1 MALLSLQD
9 ITVRMGGDPL
19 LENVT
24 LHIEQGQRACLT
36 GRNGCG
42 KSTLLK
48 LLTGLIE
55 PDEGHIVRAPGL
67 RTAYLPQDVP
77 TNLEGSV
84 QEIVDG
90 DTHGVVDTYRAHAQA
105 GAEAIS
111 RLGLV
116 PTDDFASLSGGMK
129 RRVLLAR
136 ALACAPDLL
145 LLDEPT
151 NHLDLEAILWL
162 ETFLARTGKTVL
174 FVTHDRAFLRK
185 LATRILDLDRG
196 ELAGWDCDYDT
207 FLLRKEQLL
216 ADEAA
221 LWEKKGKRLSQE
233 EIWIRKG
240 IKARR
245 TRDEG
250 RVRALLA
257 LREEFRQRRQQIGTS
272 QMTLQEGGTSGELV
286 VKAEGVCFG
295 YEKDQPL
302 IRDLDL
308 QIMRGEKV
316 GVIGPNGCGK
326 TTLLRLILGDLP
338 PDCGTLQRGT
348 RLEVARIDQLRG
360 ALDPEKS
367 ILENISG
374 DGMYVVVN
382 GQQRHAYGYLQEFL
396 FTPER
401 ARTPVRILSGGEKN
415 RLLLAMAFT
424 QPFNFLIMDEPTNDL
439 DLETL
444 SLLEEQI
451 QQHPATM
458 LVVSHDRAF
467 LNQTVLRTLVFEG
480 DGHIGQYA
488 GGYDDWLVQRQ
499 PTTPRKGDSASG
511 EAPTSK
517 KNASRSGS
525 SGRKLTNRER
535 AELASMASR
544 IEAWEHEQAER
555 LAAQS
560 DPGFYRQ
567 SPDAIAE
574 AQARLGALHDLIESA
589 LVRWEELESIA
600 IGSSASDT

>member
-1 MALLSLQD
+1 MALLSLQNVT
-9 ITVRMGGDPL
+9 IRMGGDPL
-19 LENVT
+19 LEDAT
-24 LHIEQGQRACLT
+24 LHIEAGQRAALT

-55 PDEGHIVRAPGL
+55 PDAGQVIRSPGL

-77 TNLEGSV
+77 IHLHGSV
-84 QEIVDG
+84 QAVVDG
-90 DTHGVVDTYRAHAQA
+90 DAGGVVDSYRAHAQA

-111 RLGLV
+111 RLGLD
-116 PTDDFASLSGGMK
+116 PQADFASLSGGMK

-136 ALACAPDLL
+136 ALACSPDLL

-151 NHLDLEAILWL
+151 NHLDLDAILWL
-162 ETFLARTGKTVL
+162 ENYLARSGITIL

-185 LATRILDLDRG
+185 VATKILDLDRG

-207 FLLRKEQLL
+207 FLMRKEQLL
-216 ADEAA
+216 ADEEAQ
-221 LWEKKGKRLSQE
+221 WEKKGKRLSQE

-250 RVRALLA
+250 RVRALQA
-257 LREEFRQRRQQIGTS
+257 LRDEFRLRRQQIGTS
-272 QMTLQEGGTSGELV
+272 RLTLQEAESSGARVL
-286 VKAEGVCFG
+286 KAQGVTFG
-295 YEKDQPL
+295 YDVAQPL

-316 GVIGPNGCGK
+316 GIIGPNGCGK
-326 TTLLRLILGDLP
+326 TTLLKLILGELQP
-338 PDCGTLQRGT
+338 QAGTVQLGT
-348 RLEVARIDQLRG
+348 RLQVARIDQLRG
-360 ALDPEKS
+360 ALDLDRS

-374 DGMYVVVN
+374 DGMHVEIN

-401 ARTPVRILSGGEKN
+401 ARTPVGILSGGEKN

-424 QPFNFLIMDEPTNDL
+424 QPFNVLIMDEPTNDL

-458 LVVSHDRAF
+458 LLVSHDREF
-467 LNQTVLRTLVFEG
+467 LNRTVLRTLVFEG
-480 DGHIGQYA
+480 GGQIGQYA
-488 GGYDDWLVQRQ
+488 GGYDDWLLQRKA
-499 PTTPRKGDSASG
+499 PAADAKPKAATKPVRASAG
-511 EAPTSK
+511 T
-517 KNASRSGS
+517 
-525 SGRKLTNRER
+525 RKLTNRER
-535 AELASMASR
+535 EELKHLPVQIETWEEEQESLLAS
-544 IEAWEHEQAER
+544 QA
-555 LAAQS
+555 
-560 DPGFYRQ
+560 DPAFYRQ
-567 SPDAIAE
+567 APETIAASQE
-574 AQARLGALHDLIESA
+574 RIKALAAHIEVGLA
-589 LVRWEELESIA
+589 RWEELEDIA
-600 IGSSASDT
+600 GG

>member
-1 MALLSLQD
+1 MALLSLQNV
-9 ITVRMGGDPL
+9 TVRMGGDPL

-24 LHIEQGQRACLT
+24 LHIETGQRACLT

-55 PDEGHIVRAPGL
+55 PDAGQIIRSPGL

-77 TNLEGSV
+77 TDLQGTV
-84 QEIVDG
+84 QAIVDG
-90 DTHGVVDTYRAHAQA
+90 DTAGVVDTYRAHAQS

-111 RLGLV
+111 RLGLD
-116 PTDDFASLSGGMK
+116 PQAAFASLSGGMK

-136 ALACAPDLL
+136 ALACSPDLL

-151 NHLDLEAILWL
+151 NHLDLDAILWL
-162 ETFLARTGKTVL
+162 ESFLVRSGTTIL
-174 FVTHDRAFLRK
+174 FVTHDREFLRK
-185 LATRILDLDRG
+185 VATRILDLDRG

-216 ADEAA
+216 ADESA

-257 LREEFRQRRQQIGTS
+257 LREEFRQRRQQAGTS
-272 QMTLQEGGTSGELV
+272 QMTLQEAGASGERV
-286 VKAEGVCFG
+286 VKASGVCFG
-295 YEKDQPL
+295 YDPGQPL
-302 IRDLDL
+302 IRDLDV
-308 QIMRGEKV
+308 QIMRGEKI
-316 GVIGPNGCGK
+316 GIIGPNGCGK
-326 TTLLRLILGDLP
+326 TTLLRLILGELQP
-338 PDCGTLQRGT
+338 QQGTLRLGT
-348 RLEVARIDQLRG
+348 RLQVARIDQMRA
-360 ALDPEKS
+360 ALDPTKS

-374 DGMYVVVN
+374 DGMYVEVN
-382 GQQRHAYGYLQEFL
+382 GQRRHAYGYLQEFL

-458 LVVSHDRAF
+458 LLVSHDRAF
-467 LNQTVLRTLVFEG
+467 LNRTVLRTLVFEG
-480 DGHIGQYA
+480 NGVIGQYA
-488 GGYDDWLVQRQ
+488 GGYDDWLLQRAA
-499 PTTPRKGDSASG
+499 PVVVAPSGKKPGKESRAASA
-511 EAPTSK
+511 T
-517 KNASRSGS
+517 
-525 SGRKLTNRER
+525 RKLTNRER
-535 AELASMASR
+535 QELESLPAR
-544 IEAWEHEQAER
+544 IEQWEDEQDAL

-560 DPGFYRQ
+560 DPAFYRQ
-567 SPDAIAE
+567 DPVTMAK
-574 AQARLGALHDLIESA
+574 AQERLGELTQRIETG
-589 LVRWEELESIA
+589 LLRWEELEA
-600 IGSSASDT
+600 LQG

>member
-1 MALLSLQD
+1 MALLSLQNV
-9 ITVRMGGDPL
+9 TVRMGGDPL

-24 LHIEQGQRACLT
+24 LHIEAGQRACLT

-48 LLTGLIE
+48 LLTGLID
-55 PDEGHIVRAPGL
+55 PDSGQIIRAPGL
-67 RTAYLPQDVP
+67 RAAYLPQDVP
-77 TNLEGSV
+77 VDLHGTVQSV
-84 QEIVDG
+84 VDG
-90 DTHGVVDTYRAHAQA
+90 DAEAYRAHAQA

-111 RLGLV
+111 RLGLD
-116 PTDDFASLSGGMK
+116 PQALFESLSGGMK

-136 ALACAPDLL
+136 ALAGSPDLL

-151 NHLDLEAILWL
+151 NHLDLDAILWL
-162 ETFLARTGKTVL
+162 ENFLVRSGVTLL

-185 LATRILDLDRG
+185 VATRILDLDRG

-207 FLLRKEQLL
+207 FLMRKEQLL
-216 ADEAA
+216 ADEEA

-257 LREEFRQRRQQIGTS
+257 MREEFRKRRHVIGTS
-272 QMTLQEGGTSGELV
+272 QLTLQEAGNSGDRV
-286 VKAEGVCFG
+286 VKASGLCFG
-295 YEKDQPL
+295 YDPDRPL

-308 QIMRGEKV
+308 QIMRGEK
-316 GVIGPNGCGK
+316 IGIIGANGSGK
-326 TTLLRLILGDLP
+326 TTLLRLILGELQP
-338 PDCGTLQRGT
+338 QQGTLQLGT
-348 RLEVARIDQLRG
+348 RLEIARIDQLRG
-360 ALDPEKS
+360 ALQPDKT

-374 DGMYVVVN
+374 DGVYVVVN

-458 LVVSHDRAF
+458 LVVSHDRDF
-467 LNQTVLRTLVFEG
+467 LNRTVLRTLVFEG
-480 DGHIGQYA
+480 DGVIGQYA
-488 GGYDDWLVQRQ
+488 GGYDDWLTQRK
-499 PTTPRKGDSASG
+499 PVSVASTESKPATTKATARGA
-511 EAPTSK
+511 AT
-517 KNASRSGS
+517 
-525 SGRKLTNRER
+525 GRKLSNRER
-535 AELASMASR
+535 QELEGMAAR
-544 IEAWEHEQAER
+544 IETWEHEQSGL

-560 DPGFYRQ
+560 DPAFFRKPAADIAKAQ
-567 SPDAIAE
+567 SRLAELASLIDAAME
-574 AQARLGALHDLIESA
+574 
-589 LVRWEELESIA
+589 RWEELEA
-600 IGSSASDT
+600 HASGG